1 VQPVVVSAN
10 SDVIAEGNE
19 QFSLILS
26 NNNVAIAGPSVVP
39 VTILDDDGMFELIE
53 LTHAH

>member
-1 VQPVVVSAN
+1 MQSVVVSAN
-10 SDVIAEGNE
+10 SDGITEGNE

-39 VTILDDDGMFELIE
+39 VTIIDEDFVGKF
-53 LTHAH
+53 